1 MLPERDH
8 EGFLR
13 SLGDWNE
20 EVAGELAALEG
31 IELTPEHWEIIQVA
45 RDFHAEFALSP
56 AMRVLVSR
64 VRDKLSAGK
73 GRSIHILKLFPDRPA
88 RKISKIA
95 GLPKPT
101 NCD

>member
-1 MLPERDH
+1 MLPERDS

-13 SLGDWNE
+13 SLADWNE
-20 EVAGELAALEG
+20 DVARELAALEG
-31 IELTPEHWEIIQVA
+31 IDLTVEHWEIIEVA
-45 RDFHAEFALSP
+45 RGFHADFALSP
-56 AMRVLVSR
+56 AMRVLVKR
-64 VRDKLSAGK
+64 VRDRLSPEK
-73 GRSIHILKLFPDRPA
+73 GRSVHILKLFPDRPA

>member
-1 MLPERDH
+1 MLPERDS

-13 SLGDWNE
+13 SLADWNE
-20 EVAGELAALEG
+20 DVARELAALEG
-31 IELTPEHWEIIQVA
+31 IDLTVEHWEIIEVA
-45 RDFHAEFALSP
+45 RGFHTDFALSP
-56 AMRVLVSR
+56 AMRVLVKR
-64 VRDKLSAGK
+64 VRDRLSPEK
-73 GRSIHILKLFPDRPA
+73 GRSVHILKLFPDRPA

>member
-1 MLPERDH
+1 MLPERDN

-13 SLGDWNE
+13 SLADWNE
-20 EVAGELAALEG
+20 DVARELAALEG
-31 IELTPEHWEIIQVA
+31 IDLTVEHWEIIEIA
-45 RDFHAEFALSP
+45 RSFHADFALSP
-56 AMRVLVSR
+56 AMRVLVKR
-64 VRDKLSAGK
+64 ARDRLPPEK
-73 GRSIHILKLFPDRPA
+73 GRSVHILKLFPDRPA